1 VISPNKKPPE
11 IETKTLRLADF
22 SMGLN
27 TTISGSLL
35 NNNELQVAE
44 DVSFEQKGTI
54 MPRRGRR
61 KRYEEAFSDSPCCGL
76 GSYYKKDGTTKL
88 LFAAGDK
95 LYSDS
100 PSISIKWDN
109 QNDWEETNSKQANLD
124 SSTTPGDIQIKEYT
138 QTVPTFTRDS
148 VAYLSDGTE
157 VASGQPRFEDG
168 KFGKGILIEEGTT
181 NLVSNPD
188 FEVDTA
194 GWVTWQTSIERV
206 TAEKWSGNAS
216 LKVTLKGTG
225 GAAQTDIA
233 LSSPVAGTIYTG
245 SFYVKGAPGKF
256 VNMILRLSGGASAT
270 SDLYSPAITCDGTWQ
285 RIIFS
290 RAIDYSDRTMI
301 TLAFFSDGN
310 AVGDIYYVDGFQLE
324 QKPYAT
330 SFIRGSCI
338 PPMTADNIPA
348 PYAVSTSFDQL
359 PGNSA
364 YAAFNG
370 SPDTDIWSHSTFGV
384 TTGQFNIDLGSAQI
398 VNRYEMRCQLGYVS
412 RAPKNWTFEGSN
424 DNANWT
430 VLHTVTNYSDWQ
442 TGISSF
448 WNCSN
453 NVAYRYYRINVTA
466 NNGDSYLTLAKIQVY
481 YQRLNE
487 VLEVPANVLNKGNWT
502 INLKYKAHQGID
514 DTWYR
519 VLWNCYI
526 DYGNWYQVSFTNSTG
541 KLLLRVFFDGNDA
554 VVESDVIL
562 SAGTTYDITATG
574 DGENLKLYVDGVQ
587 VGLTTPYAEP
597 VGNLPDYMHIG
608 GQPAHYANGIIDEFR
623 IDKIAR
629 TDAEIADWYN
639 ANAPSTPDEYTT
651 YLSHFDGSLSSEKL
665 PHAYWESAPK
675 DVSQASNK
683 ASGKAVIT
691 QTLNNGQVAL
701 YSASSPTSSGTY
713 SDWALALPDGTLQ
726 HPPDNFVKTK
736 LKLTDTDPYTVLL
749 MHMDGSDNGTTFTD
763 ECGKTVTVHGDVCTK
778 TGISKFGTA
787 SAYFNNNGD
796 YLSLEDSEDFNFG
809 SGDFTI
815 DFWIY
820 PTSDITNTDIFSNY
834 WTNGNYSLII
844 WGNEFYC
851 SSNGSTWDV
860 CNAAS
865 LGTIPLNEWTH
876 IAIVRYGTSLKVYVN
891 GTAVVSIITTAS
903 IHNSTEPI
911 LIGGSPSQNDT
922 MTGYIDEFR
931 ISKGVARWTSDFT
944 PPTSQYV
951 LNSRP
956 VVHSLA
962 VTFDGASSA
971 TPILDDM
978 SFGAEYMFTTL
989 KDILVIANG
998 QNAPY
1003 KWDGIGTPTLLGG
1016 SPPVLDFITTHNN
1029 RVWGVDAADKSRVR
1043 FSDILDPETWSVLN
1057 FIDFNPDDGDYITA
1071 MVRIGQDLVVSK
1083 QWSMALLTGN
1093 ATTNYSVVWLDAEQG
1108 VTGKRALC
1116 NTNKYFTYVAQD
1128 GIRFTDFNTHAVAS
1142 ERLLPDWEKINKR
1155 RLNQAAMI
1163 YWRNYLLVSLPRD
1176 NSLYNNTV
1184 WAYDMLRNA
1193 WSIINGWNVSNWLI
1207 FKQYGEEVL
1216 LAADSTTGQIYEVM
1230 RYSRYDDT
1238 EPVAYSVRTKDFTFN
1253 APERYKLFR
1262 NINLD
1267 LEATTVESPLTVDL
1281 IVDGEKVGEYSTI
1294 VPADDQ
1300 AKIHRMILP
1309 PLYNA
1314 VIGRSLSLALRGRC
1328 GIQGIALTYSFGGIV
1343 PDEEV

>member
-1 VISPNKKPPE
+1 MISPNKKPPE
-11 IETKTLRLADF
+11 IQTKTLRLDDF

-61 KRYEEAFSDSPCCGL
+61 KRYEEEFSDSPCCGL

-100 PSISIKWDN
+100 PSISVKWDN
-109 QNDWEETNSKQANLD
+109 QNDWEETNSKHANLD
-124 SSTTPGDIQIKEYT
+124 SSTTPGDIQIKEPT
-138 QTVPTFTRDS
+138 QIAPTFTRAS
-148 VAYLSDGTE
+148 VAYLEDGTQ
-157 VASGQPRFEDG
+157 VPAGQPRFEQG
-168 KFGKGILIEEGTT
+168 KFGQAVLVEEGTT
-181 NLVSNPD
+181 NIAHDLN
-188 FEVDTA
+188 
-194 GWVTWQTSIERV
+194 
-206 TAEKWSGNAS
+206 
-216 LKVTLKGTG
+216 
-225 GAAQTDIA
+225 TDIA
-233 LSSPVAGTIYTG
+233 WWNAASLPGY
-245 SFYVKGAPGKF
+245 APGPDITYDANEQALKVDAYSSDYNGHSCLLPIVRDTYYTITAKIKNTNLALYFLFHLTLFNSSNGVVVTNYVPEILVDENWAGHNSSNYTPARITFRIPSGVHPTATKF
-256 VNMILRLSGGASAT
+256 
-270 SDLYSPAITCDGTWQ
+270 
-285 RIIFS
+285 
-290 RAIDYSDRTMI
+290 TMHWVGNGS
-301 TLAFFSDGN
+301 TLAGIYIK
-310 AVGDIYYVDGFQLE
+310 DIQIE
-324 QKPYAT
+324 QKPYKTTWHPYNSTRSPETLTIPTAGVLNPTEGTISLWVKPPKMISSGGNCLWAT
-330 SFIRGSCI
+330 SGTQRFDLWWSEHGRIGIVIGSI
-338 PPMTADNIPA
+338 VIHSNRLISSLQDGNFHAITVTWGSFGNKLYIDG
-348 PYAVSTSFDQL
+348 VLDTSSDVL
-359 PGNSA
+359 VPSN
-364 YAAFNG
+364 
-370 SPDTDIWSHSTFGV
+370 
-384 TTGQFNIDLGSAQI
+384 LGSDFYVGSYWWAG
-398 VNRYEMRCQLGYVS
+398 YE
-412 RAPKNWTFEGSN
+412 SN
-424 DNANWT
+424 
-430 VLHTVTNYSDWQ
+430 S
-442 TGISSF
+442 
-448 WNCSN
+448 
-453 NVAYRYYRINVTA
+453 
-466 NNGDSYLTLAKIQVY
+466 
-481 YQRLNE
+481 
-487 VLEVPANVLNKGNWT
+487 
-502 INLKYKAHQGID
+502 
-514 DTWYR
+514 
-519 VLWNCYI
+519 
-526 DYGNWYQVSFTNSTG
+526 
-541 KLLLRVFFDGNDA
+541 
-554 VVESDVIL
+554 
-562 SAGTTYDITATG
+562 
-574 DGENLKLYVDGVQ
+574 
-587 VGLTTPYAEP
+587 
-597 VGNLPDYMHIG
+597 
-608 GQPAHYANGIIDEFR
+608 IIDELR
-623 IDKIAR
+623 IDTIAR
-629 TDAEIADWYN
+629 TDEEIAEWYN
-639 ANAPSTPDEYTT
+639 ANEPPTPDEYTT

-665 PHAYWESAPK
+665 VPYAYWESAPK

-691 QTLNNGQVAL
+691 QTLNNGQVEL
-701 YSASSPTSSGTY
+701 YSASAPTSNGTY

-726 HPPDNFVKTK
+726 HPPDNFVKLK
-736 LKLTDTDPYTVLL
+736 LKLTDTDPYT
-749 MHMDGSDNGTTFTD
+749 D
-763 ECGKTVTVHGDVCTK
+763 
-778 TGISKFGTA
+778 
-787 SAYFNNNGD
+787 
-796 YLSLEDSEDFNFG
+796 
-809 SGDFTI
+809 
-815 DFWIY
+815 
-820 PTSDITNTDIFSNY
+820 
-834 WTNGNYSLII
+834 
-844 WGNEFYC
+844 
-851 SSNGSTWDV
+851 
-860 CNAAS
+860 
-865 LGTIPLNEWTH
+865 
-876 IAIVRYGTSLKVYVN
+876 
-891 GTAVVSIITTAS
+891 
-903 IHNSTEPI
+903 
-911 LIGGSPSQNDT
+911 Q
-922 MTGYIDEFR
+922 
-931 ISKGVARWTSDFT
+931 
-944 PPTSQYV
+944 

-956 VVHSLA
+956 VVHGLT
-962 VTFDGASSA
+962 VTFDGKPSA

-1093 ATTNYSVVWLDAEQG
+1093 ATTNYSVVWLDVEQG

-1238 EPVAYSVRTKDFTFN
+1238 EPIAYSVRTKDFTFN

-1294 VPADDQ
+1294 VPADDK
-1300 AKIHRMILP
+1300 AKVHRMILP
-1309 PLYNA
+1309 PLYDA

>member
-1 VISPNKKPPE
+1 
-11 IETKTLRLADF
+11 
-22 SMGLN
+22 
-27 TTISGSLL
+27 
-35 NNNELQVAE
+35 
-44 DVSFEQKGTI
+44 
-54 MPRRGRR
+54 
-61 KRYEEAFSDSPCCGL
+61 
-76 GSYYKKDGTTKL
+76 
-88 LFAAGDK
+88 
-95 LYSDS
+95 
-100 PSISIKWDN
+100 
-109 QNDWEETNSKQANLD
+109 
-124 SSTTPGDIQIKEYT
+124 
-138 QTVPTFTRDS
+138 
-148 VAYLSDGTE
+148 
-157 VASGQPRFEDG
+157 
-168 KFGKGILIEEGTT
+168 
-181 NLVSNPD
+181 
-188 FEVDTA
+188 
-194 GWVTWQTSIERV
+194 
-206 TAEKWSGNAS
+206 
-216 LKVTLKGTG
+216 
-225 GAAQTDIA
+225 
-233 LSSPVAGTIYTG
+233 
-245 SFYVKGAPGKF
+245 
-256 VNMILRLSGGASAT
+256 
-270 SDLYSPAITCDGTWQ
+270 
-285 RIIFS
+285 
-290 RAIDYSDRTMI
+290 
-301 TLAFFSDGN
+301 
-310 AVGDIYYVDGFQLE
+310 
-324 QKPYAT
+324 
-330 SFIRGSCI
+330 
-338 PPMTADNIPA
+338 
-348 PYAVSTSFDQL
+348 
-359 PGNSA
+359 
-364 YAAFNG
+364 
-370 SPDTDIWSHSTFGV
+370 
-384 TTGQFNIDLGSAQI
+384 
-398 VNRYEMRCQLGYVS
+398 
-412 RAPKNWTFEGSN
+412 
-424 DNANWT
+424 
-430 VLHTVTNYSDWQ
+430 
-442 TGISSF
+442 
-448 WNCSN
+448 
-453 NVAYRYYRINVTA
+453 
-466 NNGDSYLTLAKIQVY
+466 
-481 YQRLNE
+481 
-487 VLEVPANVLNKGNWT
+487 
-502 INLKYKAHQGID
+502 
-514 DTWYR
+514 
-519 VLWNCYI
+519 
-526 DYGNWYQVSFTNSTG
+526 
-541 KLLLRVFFDGNDA
+541 
-554 VVESDVIL
+554 
-562 SAGTTYDITATG
+562 
-574 DGENLKLYVDGVQ
+574 
-587 VGLTTPYAEP
+587 
-597 VGNLPDYMHIG
+597 
-608 GQPAHYANGIIDEFR
+608 
-623 IDKIAR
+623 
-629 TDAEIADWYN
+629 
-639 ANAPSTPDEYTT
+639 
-651 YLSHFDGSLSSEKL
+651 
-665 PHAYWESAPK
+665 
-675 DVSQASNK
+675 
-683 ASGKAVIT
+683 
-691 QTLNNGQVAL
+691 L

-736 LKLTDTDPYTVLL
+736 LKLIDTDPYTVLL

-763 ECGKTVTVHGDVCTK
+763 ECGKTVTVHGDVVTK
-778 TGISKFGTA
+778 TGTKQLGTA
-787 SAYFNNNGD
+787 SGYFGNGG
-796 YLSLEDSEDFNFG
+796 YLTIPISDDFQFG
-809 SGDFTI
+809 SGNFSV

-820 PTSDITNTDIFSNY
+820 PTSFS
-834 WTNGNYSLII
+834 T
-844 WGNEFYC
+844 
-851 SSNGSTWDV
+851 
-860 CNAAS
+860 AQ
-865 LGTIPLNEWTH
+865 IPLTLDVGNITPLSIQINTSGKLGVYSSANETGWTVADGDCGSLTLNTWQH
-876 IAIVRYGTSLKVYVN
+876 VGICRSGNALCVFINGTKTDEIPFSHTLMTASTEVIVSSGYINNAYQYPVN
-891 GTAVVSIITTAS
+891 GY
-903 IHNSTEPI
+903 
-911 LIGGSPSQNDT
+911 L
-922 MTGYIDEFR
+922 DELR
-931 ISKGVARWTSDFT
+931 ISKGIARWTSDFT
-944 PPTSQYV
+944 PPTSPYV

-956 VVHSLA
+956 VVHGLA
-962 VTFDGASSA
+962 VTFDGAPSA

-1155 RLNQAAMI
+1155 RLNQAAMV